1 MISHEFILSFFIVLI
16 CCSMFLFLIP
26 YNKVF
31 THKKDNVNLMILEA
45 FDCYEFF
52 SFSLTTDVLCLKGVC
67 ENGFKQMEKSKEC
80 KKSYIFH

>member
-1 MISHEFILSFFIVLI
+1 M
-16 CCSMFLFLIP
+16 
-26 YNKVF
+26 
-31 THKKDNVNLMILEA
+31 MILEA

-67 ENGFKQMEKSKEC
+67 ENGFKQIEKNKEC